1 MVKATVPRHEPKA
14 SRRWAKLP
22 TRHRRAPTPRAAERA
37 RTPFGPTRD
46 TLAAR
51 PTEAV
56 VYWASGPF
64 PGPTCRSGGAHP
76 PYPHGRRGPL
86 ASRVPRR
93 ARWTWLPVAACTC
106 GATPH
111 GPAAVD
117 ATASTPGSASCGGLR
132 RTYSPSTGNCQ
143 QPCDLRGFTKSAGQC
158 GPRPAGATRRC
169 RARAHR
175 SAASGGAGCHPF
187 GCSWRRC
194 TTRPATTVRS
204 ATGRSAPG
212 VRSGRPGV
220 PERGSVDQFATRSS
234 GAWTS
239 RSPTCHTA

>member
-1 MVKATVPRHEPKA
+1 VVKATVPREGA
-14 SRRWAKLP
+14 REGRAWAKLGTSTCQAQSP
-22 TRHRRAPTPRAAERA
+22 RRCGT
-37 RTPFGPTRD
+37 GPD
-46 TLAAR
+46 TLRADPGRAGCASA
-51 PTEAV
+51 EAV

-76 PYPHGRRGPL
+76 PYPRGWRGPL

-117 ATASTPGSASCGGLR
+117 ALASTPGSASCGGLR

-143 QPCDLRGFTKSAGQC
+143 QHCDLRTFTKSAGQC
-158 GPRPAGATRRC
+158 GPAGSPATRRR

-175 SAASGGAGCHPF
+175 SAASGGPRGHPF
-187 GCSWRRC
+187 GRSW
-194 TTRPATTVRS
+194 TVRPPTTVRS
-204 ATGRSAPG
+204 ATGRSRPG
-212 VRSGRPGV
+212 VRSGSPGT
-220 PERGSVDQFATRSS
+220 PERGSVDQLATRSS
-234 GAWTS
+234 GAWTT
-239 RSPTCHTA
+239 RSPTLQTA